1 MSLDGFEND
10 YQTHMLEHMSATRSI
25 AEVAAR
31 LNGIHVS
38 FGDRAALTGVDLDVD
53 SGVVT
58 VITGPNGAGK
68 STLLQVLAGTTAAAS
83 GTRSISGTVA
93 FIPQRTAI
101 PAGLPVSVKD
111 VVSVGAWG
119 RLGLWRRMD
128 SATRELVDRSMDR
141 LDIRA
146 LARHPFVSLSGGQQQ
161 RALLA
166 QGLARDADLLLLDEP
181 TTALDA
187 VSSRRIRRVLREEA
201 ARGVAVVC
209 VSHDPAVIGEAAHQV
224 ALLEGRIR
232 VGE

>member
-1 MSLDGFEND
+1 
-10 YQTHMLEHMSATRSI
+10 MSATTSI

-38 FGDRAALTGVDLDVD
+38 FGDRVALSGVDLDVT
-53 SGVVT
+53 SGMVT

-68 STLLQVLAGTTAAAS
+68 STLLQVLAGTTATAS
-83 GTRSISGTVA
+83 GTRSISGTIA
-93 FIPQRTAI
+93 FIPQRAAI

-128 SATRELVDRSMDR
+128 AATRELVDRSMER
-141 LDIRA
+141 LDILA
-146 LARHPFVSLSGGQQQ
+146 LARHPFASLSGGQQQ

-166 QGLARDADLLLLDEP
+166 EGLAREADLLLLDEP

-187 VSSRRIRRVLREEA
+187 VSSLRIRSVLREEA

-209 VSHDPAVIGEAAHQV
+209 VSHDPAVIGEAEHEV
-224 ALLEGRIR
+224 GLLEGRIC
-232 VGE
+232 VGR